1 MGGVEPQPFFGRLQM
16 AENERKMELINTQ
29 IKVWDFRLAEDVIQ
43 FLIEKIEESELF
55 EVLNKISTWQLL
67 NHRECGV
74 EQVKLFCRK

>member
-43 FLIEKIEESELF
+43 FFIEKIE
-55 EVLNKISTWQLL
+55 
-67 NHRECGV
+67 
-74 EQVKLFCRK
+74 LFCRK